1 MAEAKIVLPP
11 LKLASEI
18 MKTVVTAS
26 CANCDKLRFGLD
38 TTRGLEVIEVEMPQR
53 NPLDILLHNMLNIL
67 EGYKERV
74 NKLGDVPIL
83 RQRLTGSDYDIFEEG
98 LSVKLPARREKWG
111 GFYTSLLNY
120 VREHLDEVKAGISP
134 DGVTLGVERG
144 NLKLSFGGDLRLPRL
159 LVSEGFY
166 ELGKFGGLKDV
177 KSTGRPSLGI
187 VEIRANG
194 GVVALLT
201 ASLLALTAGSGSIGE
216 TDVYVIPTMDIVGI
230 EVRRLEAKFLTDVFR
245 QFNFIIGDKSQY
257 WMPVEDVDGMRLAAL
272 FEIYSRVG
280 EEAEK
285 VIGGRRVLESV
296 RLNLSTFSPTG
307 LRFYRREGFTISLG
321 EVANLG
327 SAMEAIGF
335 TGWDKYKV
343 ASTVAR
349 LIISTLYLSKIA
361 SEQGLYKR
369 LASDAKMLAYS
380 IATGVRRPYLDALY
394 RLSRYLREEDVLWR
408 IAQESSE
415 LIDEE
420 HVESYIE
427 NDYRSERDRRKALL
441 KSEAQ
446 RILGLLHQLAKQ
458 G

>member
-26 CANCDKLRFGLD
+26 CVNCEELRFRLD
-38 TTRGLEVIEVEMPQR
+38 TTRGLEVIEVEIPR
-53 NPLDILLHNMLNIL
+53 GDPLDIILHDMLSTL
-67 EGYKERV
+67 ESYRKHVDE
-74 NKLGDVPIL
+74 LGDVPIL
-83 RQRLTGSDYDIFEEG
+83 RQRMTGSDYDIFEEG
-98 LSVKLPARREKWG
+98 LSVKLPGRREKWG
-111 GFYTSLLNY
+111 EFYTSLLRY

-134 DGVTLGVERG
+134 DSVTLGVERG

-201 ASLLALTAGSGSIGE
+201 ASLLALTAGSGSVGE
-216 TDVYVIPTMDIVGI
+216 TDVYVIPTMNIVGVKV
-230 EVRRLEAKFLTDVFR
+230 ERFDAEFLTNVFS
-245 QFNFIIGDKSQY
+245 QFNLIIRSKSQY
-257 WMPVEDVDGMRLAAL
+257 WMLVEDVDGMRLAAL

-280 EEAEK
+280 ERAEK
-285 VIGGRRVLESV
+285 LIGSRRVLESI
-296 RLNLSTFSPTG
+296 RLNLSTFSSTG

-327 SAMEAIGF
+327 FAMEAVGF
-335 TGWDKYKV
+335 TGRDKYKV

-394 RLSRYLREEDVLWR
+394 RLSRCLREEDVLWR

-427 NDYRSERDRRKALL
+427 DDYKGERDRRKALL

-446 RILGLLHQLAKQ
+446 RTLRLLHQLAKR

>member
-26 CANCDKLRFGLD
+26 CVNCEELRFRLD
-38 TTRGLEVIEVEMPQR
+38 TTRGLEVIEVEIPR
-53 NPLDILLHNMLNIL
+53 GDSLDIILHDMLSAL
-67 EGYKERV
+67 ESYRKHADE
-74 NKLGDVPIL
+74 LGDVPIL
-83 RQRLTGSDYDIFEEG
+83 RQRMTGSDYDIFEEG
-98 LSVKLPARREKWG
+98 LSVKLPGRREKWG
-111 GFYTSLLNY
+111 EFYTSLLRY

-201 ASLLALTAGSGSIGE
+201 ASLLALTAGSGSVGE
-216 TDVYVIPTMDIVGI
+216 TDVYVIPTMSIVGVKV
-230 EVRRLEAKFLTDVFR
+230 ERFDAEFLTNVFS
-245 QFNFIIGDKSQY
+245 QFNLIIRSKSQY

-280 EEAEK
+280 ERAEK
-285 VIGGRRVLESV
+285 LIGSRRVLESI
-296 RLNLSTFSPTG
+296 RLNLSTFSSTG

-327 SAMEAIGF
+327 FAMEAVGF
-335 TGWDKYKV
+335 TGRDKYKV

-369 LASDAKMLAYS
+369 LASDAKMFAYS

-394 RLSRYLREEDVLWR
+394 RLSRCLREEDVLWR

-427 NDYRSERDRRKALL
+427 DDYKGERDRRKALL

-446 RILGLLHQLAKQ
+446 RTLRLLHQLAKR

>member
-1 MAEAKIVLPP
+1 MAETKIVLPP

-26 CANCDKLRFGLD
+26 CENCDKLRFGLD
-38 TTRGLEVIEVEMPQR
+38 TTRGLEVIEVEVPR
-53 NPLDILLHNMLNIL
+53 EDPLDFILSNIL
-67 EGYKERV
+67 STLESYRKHV
-74 NKLGDVPIL
+74 DKLGDVPIL
-83 RQRLTGSDYDIFEEG
+83 RQRMTGSDYDIFEEG
-98 LSVKLPARREKWG
+98 LGVKLPGRREKWG
-111 GFYTSLLNY
+111 EFYTSLLKY
-120 VREHLDEVKAGISP
+120 VRDHLDEVKAGISP
-134 DGVTLGVERG
+134 DGVTLRVEKG

-177 KSTGRPSLGI
+177 QSKGRPSFGI

-201 ASLLALTAGSGSIGE
+201 ASLLALTAGSGSVGE
-216 TDVYVIPTMDIVGI
+216 TDVYVIPTMDIVGV
-230 EVRRLEAKFLTDVFR
+230 EVERFDAEFLTNVFS
-245 QFNFIIGDKSQY
+245 QFNLIIRSKSQY
-257 WMPVEDVDGMRLAAL
+257 WMPVEDVDGMRLVAL

-280 EEAEK
+280 ERAEK
-285 VIGGRRVLESV
+285 LIGSRRVLESI

-380 IATGVRRPYLDALY
+380 IATGVRGPYLDTLY

-408 IAQESSE
+408 VAQESSE

-427 NDYRSERDRRKALL
+427 DDYKGEKDRRKALL

-446 RILGLLHQLAKQ
+446 RILRLLHQLAKR

>member
-18 MKTVVTAS
+18 MKTMVTAS
-26 CANCDKLRFGLD
+26 CENCDKLRFELD
-38 TTRGLEVIEVEMPQR
+38 TTRGLEVIEVEVPR
-53 NPLDILLHNMLNIL
+53 GDPLDFILSNMLSTL
-67 EGYKERV
+67 ENYRKHVDE
-74 NKLGDVPIL
+74 LGDVPIL
-83 RQRLTGSDYDIFEEG
+83 RQRMTGSDYDIFEEG
-98 LSVKLPARREKWG
+98 LGVKLPGKRGKWSE
-111 GFYTSLLNY
+111 FYTSLLKY
-120 VREHLDEVKAGISP
+120 VRDHLDEVKAGISP
-134 DGVTLGVERG
+134 DGVTLRVEKG

-177 KSTGRPSLGI
+177 QSKGRPSFGI

-201 ASLLALTAGSGSIGE
+201 ASLLALTAGSGSVGE
-216 TDVYVIPTMDIVGI
+216 TDVYVIPTMDIVGV
-230 EVRRLEAKFLTDVFR
+230 EVERSDAEFLTNVFS
-245 QFNFIIGDKSQY
+245 QFNLIIRSKSQY

-280 EEAEK
+280 ERAEK
-285 VIGGRRVLESV
+285 LIGSKRVLESI

-307 LRFYRREGFTISLG
+307 LRFYRREGFTITLG

-327 SAMEAIGF
+327 SAMEAVGF
-335 TGWDKYKV
+335 TERDKYKV

-380 IATGVRRPYLDALY
+380 IATGVRGPYLDALY

-427 NDYRSERDRRKALL
+427 DDYKGERDRRKALL

-446 RILGLLHQLAKQ
+446 RILKLLHQLAKR

>member
-18 MKTVVTAS
+18 MKTMVTTS
-26 CANCDKLRFGLD
+26 CLNCEKLRFRLD
-38 TTRGLEVIEVEMPQR
+38 TTRGLEVIEVEIPHK

-67 EGYKERV
+67 RDRKDHVDR
-74 NKLGDVPIL
+74 LGDVPVL
-83 RQRLTGSDYDIFEEG
+83 RQRMTGSDYDIFEEG
-98 LSVKLPARREKWG
+98 LGVKLPGRREKWG
-111 GFYTSLLNY
+111 GFYTSLLEY
-120 VREHLDEVKAGISP
+120 VRGHLDEVKAGISP
-134 DGVTLGVERG
+134 DGVTLGVEKG
-144 NLKLSFGGDLRLPRL
+144 NLRLIFGGDLRLPRL

-166 ELGKFGGLKDV
+166 ELGKFSGLKDV

-230 EVRRLEAKFLTDVFR
+230 EVGRLEAKFLTDVFR
-245 QFNFIIGDKSQY
+245 QFNSIISDKSQY

-272 FEIYSRVG
+272 FEIYSEVG

-285 VIGGRRVLESV
+285 RIRSRRVLESI

-335 TGWDKYKV
+335 TGWDRYRA

-380 IATGVRRPYLDALY
+380 IATGERRPYLDALY
-394 RLSRYLREEDVLWR
+394 RLSRYLKEEDVLWR

-420 HVESYIE
+420 HVENYIE
-427 NDYRSERDRRKALL
+427 EVYKGEEDRKKALL
-441 KSEAQ
+441 RSEAL
-446 RILGLLHQLAKQ
+446 RISKLLYQLAKR

>member
-26 CANCDKLRFGLD
+26 CVNCEELRFRLD
-38 TTRGLEVIEVEMPQR
+38 TTRGLEVIEVEIPR
-53 NPLDILLHNMLNIL
+53 GDSLDIILHDMLSTL
-67 EGYKERV
+67 ESYRKHVDE
-74 NKLGDVPIL
+74 LGDVPIL
-83 RQRLTGSDYDIFEEG
+83 RQRMTGSDYDIFEEG
-98 LSVKLPARREKWG
+98 LSVKLPGRREKWG
-111 GFYTSLLNY
+111 EFYTSLLSH

-201 ASLLALTAGSGSIGE
+201 ASLLALTAGSGSVGE
-216 TDVYVIPTMDIVGI
+216 TDVYVIPTMNIVGVKV
-230 EVRRLEAKFLTDVFR
+230 ERFDAEFLTNVFS
-245 QFNFIIGDKSQY
+245 QFNLIIRSKSQY

-280 EEAEK
+280 ERAEK
-285 VIGGRRVLESV
+285 LIGSRRVLESI
-296 RLNLSTFSPTG
+296 RLNLSTFSSTG

-327 SAMEAIGF
+327 FAMEAVGF
-335 TGWDKYKV
+335 TGRDKYKV

-369 LASDAKMLAYS
+369 LASDAKMFAYS

-394 RLSRYLREEDVLWR
+394 RLSRCLREEDVLWR
-408 IAQESSE
+408 VAQESSE

-427 NDYRSERDRRKALL
+427 DDYKGERDRRKALL

-446 RILGLLHQLAKQ
+446 RTLRLLHQLAKR